1 MRNTS
6 MTNEISRQPKAE
18 APGTPP
24 PVIQFLSLTEDEF
37 VDRFRPVPNHLLATA
52 GFDFG
57 RGGCLFEA
65 SDPDL
70 AFLRSQPMANVWN
83 VIDGD
88 ECLEITDGMHTV
100 NRLGYLLP
108 EGSEEHTYELQ
119 SL

>member
-1 MRNTS
+1 
-6 MTNEISRQPKAE
+6 MTNGISRQPKTE
-18 APGTPP
+18 APDAPP
-24 PVIQFLSLTEDEF
+24 PAIQFLSLTEDEF
-37 VDRFRPVPNHLLATA
+37 VDSFQPVPNHLLATA

-70 AFLRSQPMANVWN
+70 AFIRSQPMANVWT

-100 NRLGYLLP
+100 NRLGYLLTERP
-108 EGSEEHTYELQ
+108 CPPDTMVSVPLDF
-119 SL
+119 

>member
-70 AFLRSQPMANVWN
+70 AFLRPQPMANFCP

-88 ECLEITDGMHTV
+88 ELLQIHDGLHTV
-100 NRLGYLLP
+100 NRHGQ
-108 EGSEEHTYELQ
+108 LQ
-119 SL
+119 THHPCPPPTKAP

>member
-70 AFLRSQPMANVWN
+70 AFLPPHPMANVWTLN
-83 VIDGD
+83 ERVT
-88 ECLEITDGMHTV
+88 CLDTTDGKHTHRPTRYIPTETPC
-100 NRLGYLLP
+100 NR
-108 EGSEEHTYELQ
+108 TN
-119 SL
+119 

>member
-1 MRNTS
+1 

-24 PVIQFLSLTEDEF
+24 PAIQFLSLTEDEF
-37 VDRFRPVPNHLLATA
+37 VDPFRPVPNHLLATA

-70 AFLRSQPMANVWN
+70 AFLRSQPMANLWT

-100 NRLGYLLP
+100 NRLGYLLTEQP
-108 EGSEEHTYELQ
+108 CPPDTMVSVPLDF
-119 SL
+119 